1 MLITILI
8 VCALACFL
16 LGTFGVAARV
26 NLTDLGLAFLTL
38 VVLMGRGIG

>member
-8 VCALACFL
+8 ICALVCFL
-16 LGTFGVAARV
+16 LGAFGVSARV

-38 VVLMGRGIG
+38 TLLLGQNLL